1 MIINLSR
8 SFHFQKDQKEY
19 EVDYIFKNEVGLNS
33 LSLVL
38 DVSVNAEK
46 KITHTLNKPTSTL
59 YQSNELIEKMIADE
73 IVSIS
78 LW

>member
-78 LW
+78 L

>member
-38 DVSVNAEK
+38 DISVNAEK

-78 LW
+78 R

>member
-38 DVSVNAEK
+38 DISVNAEK

-78 LW
+78 L

>member
-38 DVSVNAEK
+38 DISVNAEK

>member
-38 DVSVNAEK
+38 DISVNAEK

-78 LW
+78 Q

>member
-38 DVSVNAEK
+38 DISVNAEK

-59 YQSNELIEKMIADE
+59 YQSNETIEKMIADE

-78 LW
+78 L

>member
-78 LW
+78 Q